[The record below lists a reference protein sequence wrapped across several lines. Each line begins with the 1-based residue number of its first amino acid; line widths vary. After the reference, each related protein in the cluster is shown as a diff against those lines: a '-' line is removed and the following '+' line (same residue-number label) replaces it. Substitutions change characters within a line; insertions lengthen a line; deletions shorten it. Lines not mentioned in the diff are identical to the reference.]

1 MSKAPTLAIEMWSD
15 VICPFCFIGKRK
27 LEIALKQLGFVP
39 HSASVPADV
48 KTYAVH
54 FRAFE
59 LSPTLP
65 ATLRPGMTLKDM
77 LSSFYGMPEAQALQV
92 LMHEEKEAKEVGL
105 TFNWQVAKP
114 GNTMDAHRL
123 IHMAQEKGCGEAA
136 KERMLHAYFTEG
148 VAIGDPEAL
157 RKVAYEIEGLSK
169 ADVDGV
175 LADKTIGF
183 ADVRADEEKARSLG
197 ISGVPYF
204 VLNGKITING
214 AQDPA
219 LMARTIERAL

>member
-1 MSKAPTLAIEMWSD
+1 MAAKAPTLAIEMWSD
-15 VICPFCFIGKRK
+15 VVCPFCFVGKRK
-27 LEIALKQLGFVP
+27 LEMALKQLGFVP
-39 HSASVPADV
+39 HGPSAPTDA
-48 KTYAVH
+48 KTYALT

-59 LSPTLP
+59 LDPTMPSVSKDPLTKRLSAKFGTP
-65 ATLRPGMTLKDM
+65 ESQVVGMMESMENNFK
-77 LSSFYGMPEAQALQV
+77 S
-92 LMHEEKEAKEVGL
+92 VGL
-105 TFNWQVAKP
+105 TFNWQICKS

-123 IHMAQEKGCGEAA
+123 IHVAQEKGCGDAA
-136 KERMLHAYFTEG
+136 KERLLLAYFTEG

-157 RKVAYEIEGLSK
+157 RKVAYEIDGLRK
-169 ADVDGV
+169 EDVDGV
-175 LADKTIGF
+175 LADKTIGY

-204 VLNGKITING
+204 VLNGKATING